1 MIHFQAH
8 ELSSALYKEDRCENG
23 FFIRRIY
30 VCIHLTQSRYA
41 QNVRRNEDYYEE
53 KQINYYD
60 ENRTY
65 NTRWFMNLYKNDE
78 YGRAVDYAS
87 RDKIVID
94 NIQDNELDES
104 IAVAEYYNAE
114 FYKNVYKTMGNTQ
127 KLKQMEE
134 QSDMALKRM
143 GSLSILKQKIDSIV
157 NVPDRQ
163 TK

>member
-1 MIHFQAH
+1 MKKSRLIIMDIIIVILVVLNAAMIIAV
-8 ELSSALYKEDRCENG
+8 AEN
-23 FFIRRIY
+23 Y
-30 VCIHLTQSRYA
+30 
-41 QNVRRNEDYYEE
+41 N
-53 KQINYYD
+53 D

-114 FYKNVYKTMGNTQ
+114 FYKNVYKTMG
-127 KLKQMEE
+127 KQMEE

>member
-1 MIHFQAH
+1 MKKSRLIIMDIIIVILVVLNAAMIIAV
-8 ELSSALYKEDRCENG
+8 EEN
-23 FFIRRIY
+23 Y
-30 VCIHLTQSRYA
+30 
-41 QNVRRNEDYYEE
+41 N
-53 KQINYYD
+53 D

>member
-1 MIHFQAH
+1 MKKSRLIIMDIIIVILVVLNAAMIIAV
-8 ELSSALYKEDRCENG
+8 AENY
-23 FFIRRIY
+23 I
-30 VCIHLTQSRYA
+30 
-41 QNVRRNEDYYEE
+41 
-53 KQINYYD
+53 D
-60 ENRTY
+60 ENMTN
-65 NTRWFMNLYKNDE
+65 NTRLFLNLYMNDE
-78 YGRAVDYAS
+78 YGMAVDYAS

-114 FYKNVYKTMGNTQ
+114 FYKIVYKTMGNTQ

>member
-1 MIHFQAH
+1 MM
-8 ELSSALYKEDRCENG
+8 
-23 FFIRRIY
+23 
-30 VCIHLTQSRYA
+30 
-41 QNVRRNEDYYEE
+41 
-53 KQINYYD
+53 
-60 ENRTY
+60 RTGH

>member
-1 MIHFQAH
+1 
-8 ELSSALYKEDRCENG
+8 
-23 FFIRRIY
+23 
-30 VCIHLTQSRYA
+30 
-41 QNVRRNEDYYEE
+41 
-53 KQINYYD
+53 
-60 ENRTY
+60 
-65 NTRWFMNLYKNDE
+65 MNLYKNDE

-143 GSLSILKQKIDSIV
+143 GSLSILSITIFF
-157 NVPDRQ
+157 NISLYCYFIALLFYYFII
-163 TK
+163 

>member
-1 MIHFQAH
+1 MKKSRLIIMDIIIVILVVLNAAMIIAV
-8 ELSSALYKEDRCENG
+8 AEN
-23 FFIRRIY
+23 Y
-30 VCIHLTQSRYA
+30 
-41 QNVRRNEDYYEE
+41 N
-53 KQINYYD
+53 D

-114 FYKNVYKTMGNTQ
+114 FYKNVFFLFYVFFHHFITWLLLLRQFIFPK
-127 KLKQMEE
+127 
-134 QSDMALKRM
+134 
-143 GSLSILKQKIDSIV
+143 SIYLVFFHYYYIFLL
-157 NVPDRQ
+157 
-163 TK
+163 

>member
-1 MIHFQAH
+1 MKKSRLIIMDIIIVILVVVNAAMIIAVT
-8 ELSSALYKEDRCENG
+8 EN
-23 FFIRRIY
+23 Y
-30 VCIHLTQSRYA
+30 
-41 QNVRRNEDYYEE
+41 N
-53 KQINYYD
+53 D

-143 GSLSILKQKIDSIV
+143 GSLSILKQKIDIIV

>member
-1 MIHFQAH
+1 MKKSRLIIMDIIIVILVVLNAAMIIAVT
-8 ELSSALYKEDRCENG
+8 EN
-23 FFIRRIY
+23 Y
-30 VCIHLTQSRYA
+30 
-41 QNVRRNEDYYEE
+41 N
-53 KQINYYD
+53 D

-114 FYKNVYKTMGNTQ
+114 FYKNVYKTIGNTQ

>member
-1 MIHFQAH
+1 MCAGMRIIMKKSRLIIMDIIIVILIVLNAAMIIAVT
-8 ELSSALYKEDRCENG
+8 EN
-23 FFIRRIY
+23 Y
-30 VCIHLTQSRYA
+30 NA
-41 QNVRRNEDYYEE
+41 
-53 KQINYYD
+53 

>member
-1 MIHFQAH
+1 MKKSRLIIMDIIIVILVVLNAAMIIAV
-8 ELSSALYKEDRCENG
+8 AEN
-23 FFIRRIY
+23 Y
-30 VCIHLTQSRYA
+30 H
-41 QNVRRNEDYYEE
+41 
-53 KQINYYD
+53 D

>member
-1 MIHFQAH
+1 MDIIIVILVVLNAAMIIAV
-8 ELSSALYKEDRCENG
+8 AEN
-23 FFIRRIY
+23 Y
-30 VCIHLTQSRYA
+30 
-41 QNVRRNEDYYEE
+41 N
-53 KQINYYD
+53 D

-78 YGRAVDYAS
+78 YG

>member
-1 MIHFQAH
+1 MRKMCAGKRIIMKKSRLIIMDIIIVILVVLNAAMIIAVT
-8 ELSSALYKEDRCENG
+8 EN
-23 FFIRRIY
+23 Y
-30 VCIHLTQSRYA
+30 
-41 QNVRRNEDYYEE
+41 N
-53 KQINYYD
+53 D

>member
-1 MIHFQAH
+1 MKKSRLIIMDIIIVILIVLNAAMIIAVI
-8 ELSSALYKEDRCENG
+8 EN
-23 FFIRRIY
+23 Y
-30 VCIHLTQSRYA
+30 
-41 QNVRRNEDYYEE
+41 N
-53 KQINYYD
+53 D

>member
-1 MIHFQAH
+1 MKKSRLIIMDIIIVILVVLNAAMIIAVT
-8 ELSSALYKEDRCENG
+8 EN
-23 FFIRRIY
+23 Y
-30 VCIHLTQSRYA
+30 
-41 QNVRRNEDYYEE
+41 N
-53 KQINYYD
+53 D

-114 FYKNVYKTMGNTQ
+114 FYKNVYKTMGNMQ

-157 NVPDRQ
+157 NVPDMQ

>member
-1 MIHFQAH
+1 MKKSRLIIMDIIIVILVVLNAAMIIAV
-8 ELSSALYKEDRCENG
+8 AEN
-23 FFIRRIY
+23 Y
-30 VCIHLTQSRYA
+30 
-41 QNVRRNEDYYEE
+41 N
-53 KQINYYD
+53 D

-104 IAVAEYYNAE
+104 IAVAE

>member
-1 MIHFQAH
+1 MRKMCAGMRIIMKKSRLIIMDIIIVILVVLNAAMIIAVT
-8 ELSSALYKEDRCENG
+8 EN
-23 FFIRRIY
+23 Y
-30 VCIHLTQSRYA
+30 
-41 QNVRRNEDYYEE
+41 N
-53 KQINYYD
+53 D

-104 IAVAEYYNAE
+104 MAVAEYYNAE

>member
-1 MIHFQAH
+1 MRKMCAGMRIIMKKSRLIIMDIIIVILIVLNAAMIIAVI
-8 ELSSALYKEDRCENG
+8 EN
-23 FFIRRIY
+23 Y
-30 VCIHLTQSRYA
+30 
-41 QNVRRNEDYYEE
+41 N
-53 KQINYYD
+53 D

>member
-1 MIHFQAH
+1 MKKSRLIIMDIIIVILVVLNAAMIIAV
-8 ELSSALYKEDRCENG
+8 AEN
-23 FFIRRIY
+23 Y
-30 VCIHLTQSRYA
+30 
-41 QNVRRNEDYYEE
+41 N
-53 KQINYYD
+53 D
-60 ENRTY
+60 ESRTY

>member
-1 MIHFQAH
+1 MRKMCAGMRIIMKKSRLIIMDIIIVILVVLNAAMIIAV
-8 ELSSALYKEDRCENG
+8 AEN
-23 FFIRRIY
+23 Y
-30 VCIHLTQSRYA
+30 
-41 QNVRRNEDYYEE
+41 N
-53 KQINYYD
+53 D

-65 NTRWFMNLYKNDE
+65 NARWFMNLYKNDE

>member
-1 MIHFQAH
+1 MKKSRLIIMDIIIVILVVLNAAMIIAVT
-8 ELSSALYKEDRCENG
+8 EN
-23 FFIRRIY
+23 Y
-30 VCIHLTQSRYA
+30 
-41 QNVRRNEDYYEE
+41 N
-53 KQINYYD
+53 D

-143 GSLSILKQKIDSIV
+143 GSLSILKQKIDIIV

>member
-1 MIHFQAH
+1 MCAGMRIIMKKSRLIIMDIIIVILVVLNAAMIIAVT
-8 ELSSALYKEDRCENG
+8 EN
-23 FFIRRIY
+23 Y
-30 VCIHLTQSRYA
+30 
-41 QNVRRNEDYYEE
+41 N
-53 KQINYYD
+53 D

>member
-1 MIHFQAH
+1 MKKSRLIIMDIIIVILVVLNAAMIIAV
-8 ELSSALYKEDRCENG
+8 SEN
-23 FFIRRIY
+23 Y
-30 VCIHLTQSRYA
+30 
-41 QNVRRNEDYYEE
+41 N
-53 KQINYYD
+53 D

-143 GSLSILKQKIDSIV
+143 GSLSILKQKIDSII

>member
-1 MIHFQAH
+1 MKKSRLIIMDIIIVILVVLNAAMIIAV
-8 ELSSALYKEDRCENG
+8 AEN
-23 FFIRRIY
+23 Y
-30 VCIHLTQSRYA
+30 
-41 QNVRRNEDYYEE
+41 NDE
-53 KQINYYD
+53 K
-60 ENRTY
+60 RTY

>member
-1 MIHFQAH
+1 MKKSRLIIMDIIIVILVVLNAAMIIAVT
-8 ELSSALYKEDRCENG
+8 EN
-23 FFIRRIY
+23 Y
-30 VCIHLTQSRYA
+30 
-41 QNVRRNEDYYEE
+41 N
-53 KQINYYD
+53 D

-157 NVPDRQ
+157 NVPDR
-163 TK
+163 

>member
-1 MIHFQAH
+1 MRKMCAGMRIIMKKSRLIIMDIIIVILVVLNAAMIIAV
-8 ELSSALYKEDRCENG
+8 AEN
-23 FFIRRIY
+23 Y
-30 VCIHLTQSRYA
+30 
-41 QNVRRNEDYYEE
+41 N
-53 KQINYYD
+53 D
-60 ENRTY
+60 ESRTY

>member
-1 MIHFQAH
+1 MKKSRLIIMDIIIVILVVLNAAMIIAVT
-8 ELSSALYKEDRCENG
+8 EN
-23 FFIRRIY
+23 Y
-30 VCIHLTQSRYA
+30 
-41 QNVRRNEDYYEE
+41 N
-53 KQINYYD
+53 D

-94 NIQDNELDES
+94 NIQHNELDES

-127 KLKQMEE
+127 KLTQMEE

>member
-1 MIHFQAH
+1 MKKSRLIIMDIIIVILVVLNAAMIIAV
-8 ELSSALYKEDRCENG
+8 AEN
-23 FFIRRIY
+23 Y
-30 VCIHLTQSRYA
+30 
-41 QNVRRNEDYYEE
+41 N
-53 KQINYYD
+53 D

-65 NTRWFMNLYKNDE
+65 NTRWFMNLYKND
-78 YGRAVDYAS
+78 DYAS

>member
-1 MIHFQAH
+1 MRKMCAGMRIIMKKSRLIIMDIIIVILVVLNAAMIIAV
-8 ELSSALYKEDRCENG
+8 AEN
-23 FFIRRIY
+23 Y
-30 VCIHLTQSRYA
+30 
-41 QNVRRNEDYYEE
+41 N
-53 KQINYYD
+53 D

-114 FYKNVYKTMGNTQ
+114 FYKNVYKTMGN
-127 KLKQMEE
+127 M
-134 QSDMALKRM
+134 
-143 GSLSILKQKIDSIV
+143 QKIDSIV

>member
-1 MIHFQAH
+1 M
-8 ELSSALYKEDRCENG
+8 KK
-23 FFIRRIY
+23 
-30 VCIHLTQSRYA
+30 SRLIIM
-41 QNVRRNEDYYEE
+41 D
-53 KQINYYD
+53 II
-60 ENRTY
+60 
-65 NTRWFMNLYKNDE
+65 
-78 YGRAVDYAS
+78 
-87 RDKIVID
+87 IVILVVL
-94 NIQDNELDES
+94 NAAMI

>member
-1 MIHFQAH
+1 MKKSRLIIMDIIIVILVVLNAAMIIAVT
-8 ELSSALYKEDRCENG
+8 EN
-23 FFIRRIY
+23 Y
-30 VCIHLTQSRYA
+30 
-41 QNVRRNEDYYEE
+41 N
-53 KQINYYD
+53 D

-87 RDKIVID
+87 RDKIVIN

>member
-1 MIHFQAH
+1 MKKSRLIIMDIIIVILVVLNAAMIIAV
-8 ELSSALYKEDRCENG
+8 AEN
-23 FFIRRIY
+23 Y
-30 VCIHLTQSRYA
+30 
-41 QNVRRNEDYYEE
+41 N
-53 KQINYYD
+53 D

-65 NTRWFMNLYKNDE
+65 NTRWFMNLY
-78 YGRAVDYAS
+78 
-87 RDKIVID
+87 KIVID

>member
-1 MIHFQAH
+1 MKKSRLIIMDIIIVILVVLNAAMIIAVT
-8 ELSSALYKEDRCENG
+8 EN
-23 FFIRRIY
+23 Y
-30 VCIHLTQSRYA
+30 
-41 QNVRRNEDYYEE
+41 N
-53 KQINYYD
+53 D

-157 NVPDRQ
+157 NVHDRQ

>member
-1 MIHFQAH
+1 MRIIMKKSRLIIMDIIIVILVVLNAAMIIAVT
-8 ELSSALYKEDRCENG
+8 EN
-23 FFIRRIY
+23 Y
-30 VCIHLTQSRYA
+30 
-41 QNVRRNEDYYEE
+41 N
-53 KQINYYD
+53 D

-65 NTRWFMNLYKNDE
+65 NTRLFMNLYKNDE

-143 GSLSILKQKIDSIV
+143 GSLSILKQKIDIIV

>member
-1 MIHFQAH
+1 MKKSRLIIMDIIIVILVVLNAVMIIAVT
-8 ELSSALYKEDRCENG
+8 EN
-23 FFIRRIY
+23 Y
-30 VCIHLTQSRYA
+30 
-41 QNVRRNEDYYEE
+41 N
-53 KQINYYD
+53 D

-157 NVPDRQ
+157 NVPGRQ

>member
-1 MIHFQAH
+1 MRKMCAGMRIIMKKSRLIIMDIIIVILVVLNAAMIIAV
-8 ELSSALYKEDRCENG
+8 AEN
-23 FFIRRIY
+23 Y
-30 VCIHLTQSRYA
+30 
-41 QNVRRNEDYYEE
+41 NV
-53 KQINYYD
+53 
-60 ENRTY
+60 ENRKY

-114 FYKNVYKTMGNTQ
+114 FYNNVYKTMGNTQ

>member
-1 MIHFQAH
+1 MRIIMKKSRLIIMDIIIVILVVVNAAMIIAVT
-8 ELSSALYKEDRCENG
+8 EN
-23 FFIRRIY
+23 Y
-30 VCIHLTQSRYA
+30 
-41 QNVRRNEDYYEE
+41 N
-53 KQINYYD
+53 D

-143 GSLSILKQKIDSIV
+143 GSLSILKQKIDIIV

>member
-1 MIHFQAH
+1 MKKSRLIIMDIIIVILVVLNAAMIIAVT
-8 ELSSALYKEDRCENG
+8 EN
-23 FFIRRIY
+23 Y
-30 VCIHLTQSRYA
+30 
-41 QNVRRNEDYYEE
+41 N
-53 KQINYYD
+53 D

-114 FYKNVYKTMGNTQ
+114 FYKNVYKTMGNMQ